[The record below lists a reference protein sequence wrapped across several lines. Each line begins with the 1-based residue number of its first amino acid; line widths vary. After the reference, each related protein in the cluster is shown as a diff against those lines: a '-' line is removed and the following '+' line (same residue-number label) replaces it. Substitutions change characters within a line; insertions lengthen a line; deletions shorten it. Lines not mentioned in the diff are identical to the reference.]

1 MKETNKGNKMNEKRN
16 IATRA
21 KVKVANTPKGN
32 IVIFDSYEEAIKLIQ
47 DVEIALWGATN
58 TPD

>member
-1 MKETNKGNKMNEKRN
+1 MN
-16 IATRA
+16 ITSRA
-21 KVKVANTPKGN
+21 KVKVVDNKKGS
-32 IVIFDSYEEAIKLIQ
+32 VVVFESYDDAIKLIQ